1 MSDARP
7 SDRPSDPSGERLSDV
22 GSGPHKLVF
31 VVSDSTGETAERV
44 VRAALLQF
52 PDQRVRIR
60 LFTRVRDER
69 AVLDVMAKAQSAGAM
84 VVFTLVKPALRD
96 YLFQMAREKRIETV
110 DVIGSLI
117 HKVGTYLES
126 VPLNV
131 PTATLSLSEEYFRRV
146 EAIEF
151 AVKSDDGKEPRNLRK
166 ADLVLTGVSRTSKTP
181 LATYLAGRG
190 LKVANVPLVL
200 GVEPPSELYEV
211 PEHKVVGLT
220 IDIDVLLEIRR
231 QRLLQLGMP
240 DDANY
245 GLRDHVK
252 AELDFAHE
260 IFKNNTGWQVVNVAN
275 RAIEETATIIL
286 ESYKERE
293 ETRMSYWPPTVL

>member
-1 MSDARP
+1 MSA
-7 SDRPSDPSGERLSDV
+7 GE
-22 GSGPHKLVF
+22 PAKTIF

-52 PDQRVRIR
+52 PERKVRLR

-69 AVLDVMAKAQSAGAM
+69 AVLDVVRRAAEVRAM
-84 VVFTLVKPALRD
+84 VVFTLVRPEL
-96 YLFQMAREKRIETV
+96 REKLHEEAANVDVEAV
-110 DVIGSLI
+110 DVIGALI
-117 HKVGTYLES
+117 HKVGGFLGAQ
-126 VPLNV
+126 PLNV
-131 PTATLSLSEEYFRRV
+131 PSVQMPLSEEYFRRV

-181 LATYLAGRG
+181 LSTYLAGRG

-200 GVEPPSELYEV
+200 GVEPPKELYEIP
-211 PEHKVVGLT
+211 PEKVVGLT
-220 IDIDVLLEIRR
+220 IGLDQLLEIRR
-231 QRLLQLGMP
+231 QRLRQLGMP
-240 DDANY
+240 EDANY

-252 AELDFAHE
+252 AELDHAHR
-260 IFKNNTGWQVVNVAN
+260 IFRENPGWMIVDVTN

-286 ESYKERE
+286 EAWKERE
-293 ETRMSYWPPTVL
+293 ERQAGDA